1 MPPKA
6 EKKNNGFDR
15 LRADLKA
22 QTPQNVY
29 LFYGEETYLRSYY
42 LEELHRLLIP
52 AGFEEFNY
60 HRLSGKGLT
69 VQELAEVTE
78 AMPMMAQHTMVVVT
92 DLDIFRLDEQQRTA
106 LMALLADFP
115 EYCTLVLV
123 YDLLPYKRDGKMKKL
138 CAALDKSVCEVE
150 FRQQER
156 AQLLRWV
163 KRRFAAAGHDIDDAT
178 ADHLLFTC
186 GSLMTELVPE
196 IGKIAAYAKGRAVTV
211 EDINAV
217 ADPVLDARVFD
228 MTNSIT
234 AGKYDQAAQVLGE
247 LLRMQTEP
255 IVILAAVG
263 KELRRLY
270 TARMALDAG
279 KDRFW
284 LKQLWSMSS
293 DYPAKLLMQAAGKV
307 DHEWCQTAVIRC
319 QRLDRRMK
327 SEKNMDSEAELKLF
341 LMELAGSREA
351 FIREMERR
359 GYRVRWE
366 DARKCITYTTP
377 TGMRCRDNRLHEEKF
392 RKEKMEHEFRIRQ
405 HAAQQRTR
413 SIEAEA
419 ENLRHD
425 AYLDGAAAQ
434 HPLHH
439 ASPDGGAAGGR
450 PAENTGTPRDDPGRY
465 GAAGYQG
472 ESEVTGYFAPADWM
486 AERDQPSSSEVP
498 TNAGRD
504 GHKNERATETGWE
517 SARRIYEA
525 ALRAGQGIPGGWR
538 GADEYLPEMGGPHH
552 PEFCGGGPGDQHPD
566 LQAADVTKNVLRLL
580 ARLEGNPGEDV
591 VDATMRR
598 QHGDRKALAREQR
611 KKIALGHKADD
622 HEQGQQ
628 MG

>member
-1 MPPKA
+1 
-6 EKKNNGFDR
+6 
-15 LRADLKA
+15 
-22 QTPQNVY
+22 
-29 LFYGEETYLRSYY
+29 
-42 LEELHRLLIP
+42 
-52 AGFEEFNY
+52 
-60 HRLSGKGLT
+60 
-69 VQELAEVTE
+69 
-78 AMPMMAQHTMVVVT
+78 MMAQHTMVVVT
-92 DLDIFRLDEQQRTA
+92 DLDIFRLDEHQRTA

-319 QRLDRRMK
+319 QMLDRRMK

-341 LMELAGSREA
+341 LMELAGSR
-351 FIREMERR
+351 
-359 GYRVRWE
+359 
-366 DARKCITYTTP
+366 
-377 TGMRCRDNRLHEEKF
+377 
-392 RKEKMEHEFRIRQ
+392 
-405 HAAQQRTR
+405 
-413 SIEAEA
+413 
-419 ENLRHD
+419 
-425 AYLDGAAAQ
+425 
-434 HPLHH
+434 
-439 ASPDGGAAGGR
+439 
-450 PAENTGTPRDDPGRY
+450 
-465 GAAGYQG
+465 
-472 ESEVTGYFAPADWM
+472 
-486 AERDQPSSSEVP
+486 
-498 TNAGRD
+498 
-504 GHKNERATETGWE
+504 
-517 SARRIYEA
+517 
-525 ALRAGQGIPGGWR
+525 
-538 GADEYLPEMGGPHH
+538 
-552 PEFCGGGPGDQHPD
+552 
-566 LQAADVTKNVLRLL
+566 
-580 ARLEGNPGEDV
+580 
-591 VDATMRR
+591 
-598 QHGDRKALAREQR
+598 
-611 KKIALGHKADD
+611 
-622 HEQGQQ
+622 
-628 MG
+628 

>member
-1 MPPKA
+1 MPPK
-6 EKKNNGFDR
+6 KSSPDGVKQ
-15 LRADLKA
+15 LKDA
-22 QTPQNVY
+22 LKRGTPANLY
-29 LFYGEETYLRSYY
+29 IFYGQEDYLRDYY
-42 LEELHRLLIP
+42 LEQLKSQILTGGMESFNLHTFQGKDLELQ
-52 AGFEEFNY
+52 A
-60 HRLSGKGLT
+60 LT
-69 VQELAEVTE
+69 QAVE

-163 KRRFAAAGHDIDDAT
+163 KRRFAAAGHDIDDTT

-341 LMELAGSREA
+341 LMELAGSR
-351 FIREMERR
+351 
-359 GYRVRWE
+359 
-366 DARKCITYTTP
+366 
-377 TGMRCRDNRLHEEKF
+377 
-392 RKEKMEHEFRIRQ
+392 
-405 HAAQQRTR
+405 
-413 SIEAEA
+413 
-419 ENLRHD
+419 
-425 AYLDGAAAQ
+425 
-434 HPLHH
+434 
-439 ASPDGGAAGGR
+439 
-450 PAENTGTPRDDPGRY
+450 
-465 GAAGYQG
+465 
-472 ESEVTGYFAPADWM
+472 
-486 AERDQPSSSEVP
+486 
-498 TNAGRD
+498 
-504 GHKNERATETGWE
+504 
-517 SARRIYEA
+517 
-525 ALRAGQGIPGGWR
+525 
-538 GADEYLPEMGGPHH
+538 
-552 PEFCGGGPGDQHPD
+552 
-566 LQAADVTKNVLRLL
+566 
-580 ARLEGNPGEDV
+580 
-591 VDATMRR
+591 
-598 QHGDRKALAREQR
+598 
-611 KKIALGHKADD
+611 
-622 HEQGQQ
+622 
-628 MG
+628 

>member
-69 VQELAEVTE
+69 VQELTEVTE
-78 AMPMMAQHTMVVVT
+78 VMPMMAQHTMVVVT

-284 LKQLWSMSS
+284 LNQLWSMSS

-341 LMELAGSREA
+341 LMELAGSR
-351 FIREMERR
+351 
-359 GYRVRWE
+359 
-366 DARKCITYTTP
+366 
-377 TGMRCRDNRLHEEKF
+377 
-392 RKEKMEHEFRIRQ
+392 
-405 HAAQQRTR
+405 
-413 SIEAEA
+413 
-419 ENLRHD
+419 
-425 AYLDGAAAQ
+425 
-434 HPLHH
+434 
-439 ASPDGGAAGGR
+439 
-450 PAENTGTPRDDPGRY
+450 
-465 GAAGYQG
+465 
-472 ESEVTGYFAPADWM
+472 
-486 AERDQPSSSEVP
+486 
-498 TNAGRD
+498 
-504 GHKNERATETGWE
+504 
-517 SARRIYEA
+517 
-525 ALRAGQGIPGGWR
+525 
-538 GADEYLPEMGGPHH
+538 
-552 PEFCGGGPGDQHPD
+552 
-566 LQAADVTKNVLRLL
+566 
-580 ARLEGNPGEDV
+580 
-591 VDATMRR
+591 
-598 QHGDRKALAREQR
+598 
-611 KKIALGHKADD
+611 
-622 HEQGQQ
+622 
-628 MG
+628 

>member
-60 HRLSGKGLT
+60 HRLGGKGLSMQAL
-69 VQELAEVTE
+69 QEAVE
-78 AMPMMAQHTMVVVT
+78 AMPMMAQHTLVTVT
-92 DLDIFRLDEQQRTA
+92 DLDIFRLDEHQRTA

-234 AGKYDQAAQVLGE
+234 AGNNGTLRIEATGDAQGSANTTLNVENITFQNGSTTELIYNFNQDAPFGAPMLTAGTITVQDGAGFLLSNMEGNAAMNAGSDLHDVVLMSATGSISGLE
-247 LLRMQTEP
+247 DGQS
-255 IVILAAVG
+255 LAARISGLFAVYYQDATLSRDG
-263 KELRRLY
+263 NDILLNATLRQENLFASAAD
-270 TARMALDAG
+270 T
-279 KDRFW
+279 W
-284 LKQLWSMSS
+284 NS
-293 DYPAKLLMQAAGKV
+293 AAG
-307 DHEWCQTAVIRC
+307 
-319 QRLDRRMK
+319 
-327 SEKNMDSEAELKLF
+327 
-341 LMELAGSREA
+341 AGLL
-351 FIREMERR
+351 
-359 GYRVRWE
+359 WE
-366 DARKCITYTTP
+366 ARKNLDPDSQLAQFMNGVSTMIND
-377 TGMRCRDNRLHEEKF
+377 GNLSGASRLSLIH
-392 RKEKMEHEFRIRQ
+392 I
-405 HAAQQRTR
+405 
-413 SIEAEA
+413 
-419 ENLRHD
+419 
-425 AYLDGAAAQ
+425 
-434 HPLHH
+434 
-439 ASPDGGAAGGR
+439 
-450 PAENTGTPRDDPGRY
+450 
-465 GAAGYQG
+465 
-472 ESEVTGYFAPADWM
+472 
-486 AERDQPSSSEVP
+486 
-498 TNAGRD
+498 
-504 GHKNERATETGWE
+504 
-517 SARRIYEA
+517 
-525 ALRAGQGIPGGWR
+525 
-538 GADEYLPEMGGPHH
+538 
-552 PEFCGGGPGDQHPD
+552 
-566 LQAADVTKNVLRLL
+566 
-580 ARLEGNPGEDV
+580 
-591 VDATMRR
+591 
-598 QHGDRKALAREQR
+598 
-611 KKIALGHKADD
+611 
-622 HEQGQQ
+622 
-628 MG
+628 